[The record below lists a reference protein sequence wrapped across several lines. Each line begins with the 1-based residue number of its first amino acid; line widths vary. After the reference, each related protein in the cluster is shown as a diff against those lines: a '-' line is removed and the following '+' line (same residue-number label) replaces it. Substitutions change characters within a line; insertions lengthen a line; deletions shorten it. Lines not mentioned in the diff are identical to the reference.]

1 MHFILPTCPFYHH
14 RFSII
19 QASLANVSRI
29 LIPDF
34 FFDREAYR
42 AYSKVYLPITYVL
55 SYAVQFAMS
64 SSFGHSYRL
73 LAWPGHMAAIEEILR
88 ERQEQRQSKIL

>member
-29 LIPDF
+29 LTPDF
-34 FFDREAYR
+34 LFDREAYR
-42 AYSKVYLPITYVL
+42 AYSKVYLPITF
-55 SYAVQFAMS
+55 YAVQFAC
-64 SSFGHSYRL
+64 
-73 LAWPGHMAAIEEILR
+73 LAALVTHTAC
-88 ERQEQRQSKIL
+88 